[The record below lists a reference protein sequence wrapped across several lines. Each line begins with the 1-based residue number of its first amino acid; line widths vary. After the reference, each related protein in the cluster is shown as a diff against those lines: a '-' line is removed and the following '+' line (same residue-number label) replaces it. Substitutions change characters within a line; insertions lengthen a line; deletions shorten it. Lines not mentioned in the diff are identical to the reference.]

1 MMRAAFMTIN
11 PLSSLIAAAMLLQMA
26 SACFG
31 QTLAQQSLNLVLE
44 H

>member
-26 SACFG
+26 SEPSTHLIFLDV
-31 QTLAQQSLNLVLE
+31 Q
-44 H
+44 